1 MKNDNITL
9 VCELCPRETG
19 VVLKLGDLREKIPA
33 LKVDPKEKVFQHGIC
48 PTCQKELDEGCTFFI
63 DEIGRCVKVSL
74 EGTKEKIDP
83 AYWGKVVKIPKAAM
97 SELVKVWA
105 KDNLKLVP
113 PGEDPPTEPQSS
125 PPAG

>member
-9 VCELCPRETG
+9 ICELCPRETG
-19 VVLKLGDLREKIPA
+19 VVLKLGDLREKIPS
-33 LKVDPKEKVFQHGIC
+33 LREDPKEKVFQHGIC
-48 PTCQKELDEGCTFFI
+48 PTCQKELDEGSTFFI

-83 AYWGKVVKIPKAAM
+83 AYWGKVVKIPKACL
-97 SELVKVWA
+97 SELIKVWA

-113 PGEDPPTEPQSS
+113 PGEEQPPEPAAES
-125 PPAG
+125 